1 MPCPGR
7 ANLVVFKQLTRRC
20 SALPQLSLSSCR
32 STTFTATRSL
42 PSPRRA
48 LSTAA
53 ESQRELFEYTSGRWV
68 YNDVLQHKEREAIF
82 DVDEL
87 CRLAAESVNQR
98 ATDVASIS
106 KLAEGGFNRVFL
118 ITLRDGQQVVARIPY
133 PMIPPHYY
141 AVASEV
147 ATIEY
152 LRICGIP
159 TPKVY
164 GYSATSDNAAG
175 TPYILMEFVQGTI
188 LSDIWRSLEDQ
199 DVISIIRQLT
209 ELEARMMSLSFPAG
223 GGLYFT
229 RDLEKV
235 ASGLGVP
242 LDDERFSVGP
252 DTKLALWY
260 GRRNQLDVNR
270 GPYHSAEET
279 LARAAHKEIAYL
291 KRFGQPRLPM
301 RREMRPS
308 YKFQPQ
314 SPLEHIA
321 YLERYLSITS
331 SLVPKDP
338 ALSRFCIRHPDLHPN
353 NIFVERS
360 PAGYKVV
367 SLFDWQHASI
377 LPMFLLAGVPQRL
390 QNYGDGVSLSTM
402 SAPSRPDNADE
413 MTSGQ
418 EYNFRRRLVHYHYVA
433 NTEKCNPLHYTAF
446 NDPLYALRGRLFQF
460 AGAPWE
466 GESSDLKIALI
477 EAMETW
483 EELAGKGVSCP
494 IQFDEEDLRK
504 TEVLEKELG
513 EACRGF
519 ELFQSF
525 AGIGEEGWVPS
536 DDQYEFARDLIKRFK
551 EDALADCQS
560 EEERNEVMNHWPWDD
575 MDEDEYM

>member
-1 MPCPGR
+1 MLRTGR
-7 ANLVVFKQLTRRC
+7 ASVVAFSQLKASVFPR
-20 SALPQLSLSSCR
+20 SFPLSIR
-32 STTFTATRSL
+32 SNVFVTIR
-42 PSPRRA
+42 PPPHRA
-48 LSTAA
+48 LSTMT
-53 ESQRELFEYTSGRWV
+53 ETQRNLFEYTSGRWV
-68 YNDVLQHKEREAIF
+68 YNDALRHKERETVF
-82 DVDEL
+82 NVDEL
-87 CRLAAESVNQR
+87 RRLAAESMNSR
-98 ATDVASIS
+98 ATDVASLS
-106 KLAEGGFNRVFL
+106 KLAEGGFNRTFVVTFL
-118 ITLRDGQQVVARIPY
+118 DGRRLVARIPY
-133 PMIPPHYY
+133 PVIVPHYY

-152 LRICGIP
+152 LRAHGIP
-159 TPKVY
+159 APQIY

-175 TPYILMEFVQGTI
+175 TPYILMEYVQGTI
-188 LSDIWRSLEDQ
+188 LSDIWRNLEDQ
-199 DVISIIRQLT
+199 DVISIVRQFT

-223 GGLYFT
+223 GSLYFT
-229 RDLEKV
+229 EDLEKV
-235 ASGLGVP
+235 APGLGTL

-260 GRRNQLDVNR
+260 GRRTQLDVNR

-279 LARAAHKEIAYL
+279 LARAAHKEIAYP

-314 SPLEHIA
+314 SPLEHIT
-321 YLERYLSITS
+321 YLEQYLSITP

-353 NIFVERS
+353 NVFVAHS

-390 QNYGDGVSLSTM
+390 QNYEDGVSLSTM

-413 MTSGQ
+413 MSSGQ

-466 GESSDLKIALI
+466 GESFDLKIALI

-483 EELAGKGVSCP
+483 EELAGKGVPCP
-494 IQFDEEDLRK
+494 IKFDEEDLRK

-513 EACRGF
+513 EACQGF

-536 DDQYEFARDLIKRFK
+536 DDQYEFATDLIKRFK
-551 EDALADCQS
+551 EDALAGCQS

-575 MDEDEYM
+575 MDEEEYM